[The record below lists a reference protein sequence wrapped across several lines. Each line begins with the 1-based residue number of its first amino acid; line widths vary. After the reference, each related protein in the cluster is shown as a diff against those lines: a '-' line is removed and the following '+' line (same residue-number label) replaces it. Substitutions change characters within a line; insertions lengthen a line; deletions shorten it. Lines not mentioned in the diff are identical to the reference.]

1 MTRLLLE
8 NNRRAG
14 RGGESAG
21 AEADHA
27 PQGRSAASINDDT
40 GGARLLRRQG
50 EDPCGRRSLTGL
62 EFRRL
67 RSI

>member
-8 NNRRAG
+8 NNRRPG
-14 RGGESAG
+14 RGGGSAG
-21 AEADHA
+21 ADAAEARH
-27 PQGRSAASINDDT
+27 GRSLASIDDDT
-40 GGARLLRRQG
+40 AGARRLRRQR
-50 EDPCGRRSLTGL
+50 EDPSGRGSLTGL

>member
-8 NNRRAG
+8 NHRRPG
-14 RGGESAG
+14 RGGGST
-21 AEADHA
+21 EADTDE
-27 PQGRSAASINDDT
+27 GRRGRAAASINDDT
-40 GGARLLRRQG
+40 AGARLRHP
-50 EDPCGRRSLTGL
+50 EDPSGRRSLTGI